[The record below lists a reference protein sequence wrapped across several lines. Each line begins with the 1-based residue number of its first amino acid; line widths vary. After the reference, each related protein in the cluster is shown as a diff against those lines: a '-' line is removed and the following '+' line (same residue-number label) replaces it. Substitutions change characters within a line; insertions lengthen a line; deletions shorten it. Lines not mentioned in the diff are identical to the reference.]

1 MPPKKPPKRL
11 TYLALE
17 KVGEYLINF
26 CDGVSIKSY
35 EMINNTTEETVNSSS
50 TSPGAATDHQEDEWN
65 APDMRHHRTMV
76 QDRERLAFNYVDE
89 KIYWLQDQIFS
100 SIPWYCHQ
108 SLVEQVLKVLSKAT
122 QNAKTIFRKTAGSLL
137 LSIQFL
143 NCQLLNG
150 KMLIYSIEVVI
161 ESFRFHG

>member
-35 EMINNTTEETVNSSS
+35 EMINNATEETVNSSS
-50 TSPGAATDHQEDEWN
+50 TSPAAATDHQEDEWN

-122 QNAKTIFRKTAGSLL
+122 QNAKTIFRKTAGLL
-137 LSIQFL
+137 LL
-143 NCQLLNG
+143 TY
-150 KMLIYSIEVVI
+150 YSIFKLSVTMVKC
-161 ESFRFHG
+161 

>member
-17 KVGEYLINF
+17 KVGEYLLNF

-35 EMINNTTEETVNSSS
+35 GMINNTVEAVNSS
-50 TSPGAATDHQEDEWN
+50 TSPATDHQDDWN

-76 QDRERLAFNYVDE
+76 QDRERQAFNYVDE

-122 QNAKTIFRKTAGSLL
+122 QNAKTIFRKTAGL
-137 LSIQFL
+137 
-143 NCQLLNG
+143 
-150 KMLIYSIEVVI
+150 
-161 ESFRFHG
+161 